1 MGGWQIHQT
10 IPTKHLQLK
19 LKIGPQCVL
28 GGLPV
33 FSCLAKNIL
42 QTSKRK
48 FMQNILVVKLKIW
61 LAHPQK

>member
-28 GGLPV
+28 VWLTGFQLPGKKY
-33 FSCLAKNIL
+33 LAN
-42 QTSKRK
+42 
-48 FMQNILVVKLKIW
+48 
-61 LAHPQK
+61 